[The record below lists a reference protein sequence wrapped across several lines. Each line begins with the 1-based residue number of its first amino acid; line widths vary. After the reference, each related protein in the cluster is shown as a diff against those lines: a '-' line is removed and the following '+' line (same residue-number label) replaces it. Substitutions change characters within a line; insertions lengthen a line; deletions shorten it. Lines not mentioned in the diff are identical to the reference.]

1 MPADGRRP
9 PARLQQFVDHFFQF
23 FLVDR
28 KLTDT
33 FRQFVYRHRILVMLP
48 QELRFRWPRS
58 GRAFTSPVYHQLTL
72 NSAFAFGQLFQQ
84 RRGDGQAVTASQF
97 QNFANVTEALRP
109 SRRFHS
115 RAACNTRRF
124 LLDGNHARDLLPVRY
139 SFLSVLALYQSRIRP
154 TNGEIRKTPASAQ
167 ARA

>member
-1 MPADGRRP
+1 MWPTGVGHLRDYSSSSIIFP
-9 PARLQQFVDHFFQF
+9 VFT
-23 FLVDR
+23 VDR

-33 FRQFVYRHRILVMLP
+33 FRQFVYRHRITVMLP
-48 QELRFRWPRS
+48 QELRFGNTLRTRFH
-58 GRAFTSPVYHQLTL
+58 FTGIYQLTL

-97 QNFANVTEALRP
+97 QNFANVTEACAHHDG
-109 SRRFHS
+109 FI
-115 RAACNTRRF
+115 AV
-124 LLDGNHARDLLPVRY
+124 LLVILVDFADGNHARIFCGAY